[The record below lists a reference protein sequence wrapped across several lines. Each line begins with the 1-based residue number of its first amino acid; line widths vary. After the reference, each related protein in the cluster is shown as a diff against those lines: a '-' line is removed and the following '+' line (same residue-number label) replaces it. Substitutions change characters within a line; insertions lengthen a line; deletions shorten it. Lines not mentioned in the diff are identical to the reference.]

1 MEKFL
6 KQEIIIPSST
16 ILFSIIIY
24 LILKRVI
31 YRIFS
36 IKRIDERKK
45 NTIISVFTNIIKYI
59 VITFCGL
66 IILDALGVETK
77 AIITSLGVAG
87 LVIGLSFQDILKD
100 FIAGLFIILE
110 NQYAVGDHITIGNFR
125 GKVISFGLKTTKILS
140 YTGEIKTIPNRYVD
154 QTVNHSIENPI
165 LILDIPVPADYNVE
179 KTKEMLTE
187 VCSKLNSEMS
197 IIKDKIELIGI
208 NSITNALTEYRIKV
222 QVLPEKE
229 EEARNEI
236 LSNIKI
242 ALLKHKEDLMI
253 N

>member
-36 IKRIDERKK
+36 IKRIDERRK

-59 VITFCGL
+59 VIAFCGL

-125 GKVISFGLKTTKILS
+125 KVISFGLKQLKFYHILV
-140 YTGEIKTIPNRYVD
+140 K
-154 QTVNHSIENPI
+154 
-165 LILDIPVPADYNVE
+165 
-179 KTKEMLTE
+179 
-187 VCSKLNSEMS
+187 
-197 IIKDKIELIGI
+197 
-208 NSITNALTEYRIKV
+208 
-222 QVLPEKE
+222 
-229 EEARNEI
+229 
-236 LSNIKI
+236 
-242 ALLKHKEDLMI
+242 
-253 N
+253 

>member
-36 IKRIDERKK
+36 IKRIDERRK

-59 VITFCGL
+59 VIAFCGL

-165 LILDIPVPADYNVE
+165 LILDIPVPADYNVR
-179 KTKEMLTE
+179 KLRMLTE